1 MTVEAGLQS
10 EGLSL
15 KDVISDFFF
24 FLYQS
29 GTAWGWGNMIV
40 LII

>member
-24 FLYQS
+24 FFCTRVAQL
-29 GTAWGWGNMIV
+29 GDGAI
-40 LII
+40 